1 MEKIDFWK
9 GLKEYDSEKV
19 AKFMKDDFIQRL
31 ELFQQKDAGYG
42 GSWQKDG
49 LNGAFL
55 NLKRKWDRLEHIFKK
70 GELFEESS
78 VENIDDTMMDLEN
91 YAAMFSYLLIQKR
104 QELETTPIAVAKP
117 SIPNVNVKQ
126 RQQSKFLKSVPQAN
140 NFNED

>member
-1 MEKIDFWK
+1 
-9 GLKEYDSEKV
+9 
-19 AKFMKDDFIQRL
+19 L

-117 SIPNVNVKQ
+117 S
-126 RQQSKFLKSVPQAN
+126 
-140 NFNED
+140 